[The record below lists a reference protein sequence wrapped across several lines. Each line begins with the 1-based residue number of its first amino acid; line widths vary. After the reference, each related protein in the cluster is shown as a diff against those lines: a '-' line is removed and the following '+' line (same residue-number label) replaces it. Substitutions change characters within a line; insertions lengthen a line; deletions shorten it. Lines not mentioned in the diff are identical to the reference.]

1 MVDKSHQD
9 SSPLGAGVT
18 VILSPVLKR
27 CWKRFSRKGCTT
39 FKRRKTDRSKIQV
52 AFFLA
57 LAVRKTHGMTDRIIA
72 EDFQASVGHVQ
83 EYSARVPLKHEAR
96 EETKE
101 HRQLTPED

>member
-1 MVDKSHQD
+1 MHNVQEEENGSEQN
-9 SSPLGAGVT
+9 SS
-18 VILSPVLKR
+18 S
-27 CWKRFSRKGCTT
+27 
-39 FKRRKTDRSKIQV
+39 
-52 AFFLA
+52 FFLA

-101 HRQLTPED
+101 H